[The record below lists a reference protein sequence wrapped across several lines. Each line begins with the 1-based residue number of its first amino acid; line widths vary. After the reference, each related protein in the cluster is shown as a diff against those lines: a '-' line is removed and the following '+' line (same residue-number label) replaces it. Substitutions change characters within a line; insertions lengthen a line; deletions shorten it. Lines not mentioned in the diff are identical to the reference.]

1 MTTGWTKEYQL
12 NKSDYL
18 QLFDD
23 VMQREQETNIEFLE
37 KSLSEKVGRT
47 GVACAQGPDALYLSV
62 LRFGIGKGDEVLTTN
77 FL

>member
-37 KSLSEKVGRT
+37 KSLSEKLGRKV
-47 GVACAQGPDALYLSV
+47 VAY
-62 LRFGIGKGDEVLTTN
+62 
-77 FL
+77 

>member
-37 KSLSEKVGRT
+37 KSLS
-47 GVACAQGPDALYLSV
+47 DMYH
-62 LRFGIGKGDEVLTTN
+62 F
-77 FL
+77 F

>member
-23 VMQREQETNIEFLE
+23 VMQE
-37 KSLSEKVGRT
+37 KKKQT
-47 GVACAQGPDALYLSV
+47 
-62 LRFGIGKGDEVLTTN
+62 
-77 FL
+77 